1 MYEDLAL
8 FPVII
13 VFQKLHIVA
22 CCIGKNSCMRKFSFQ
37 MRYIYVYVLNNIF
50 VFSLVSRIKK
60 IYITN
65 GQSYHILSCHKV
77 VKMYLGTA
85 YVTTQLIIRL
95 I

>member
-37 MRYIYVYVLNNIF
+37 MRYIYAYYLIYLF
-50 VFSLVSRIKK
+50 FSLVSRIKK